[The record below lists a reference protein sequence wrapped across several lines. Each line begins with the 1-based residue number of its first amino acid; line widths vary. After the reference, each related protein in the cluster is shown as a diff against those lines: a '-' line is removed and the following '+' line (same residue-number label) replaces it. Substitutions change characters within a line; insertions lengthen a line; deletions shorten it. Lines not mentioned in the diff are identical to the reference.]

1 MNKRSTLYQEHVQMP
16 NQSIGV
22 NCFFYDCASAP
33 YSSLF
38 PLHWH
43 EHFEMISIHEGELEI
58 DIENEK
64 YIYREGEIAV
74 INPNYLHDGV
84 RFTKGTKLYCLMV
97 DMNLF
102 RSRFSEMAEES
113 FITPLING
121 KISFQPKISGDEAL
135 NDLMKKCYRIFTGE
149 EYAFQLLL
157 KSLMFELFYRLF
169 RSYVQENNVD
179 QSRPAVSVGRER
191 VNAILEYINEHYA
204 EKIMLDDLVS
214 VVHINKF
221 YICKIF
227 QQCTGKTVLNYINV
241 VRVQKAVER
250 LISTNESVTNIA
262 FAVGFQDLN
271 YFSRIFKSVMG
282 VSPTDI
288 RRKYRDESSGERGR
302 APRKEQ

>member
-1 MNKRSTLYQEHVQMP
+1 
-16 NQSIGV
+16 
-22 NCFFYDCASAP
+22 
-33 YSSLF
+33 
-38 PLHWH
+38 
-43 EHFEMISIHEGELEI
+43 MIFIHEGELEI
-58 DIENEK
+58 VIENEK
-64 YIYREGEIAV
+64 HVFREGEIAV
-74 INPNYLHDGV
+74 INPNYLHDGTS
-84 RFTKGTKLYCLMV
+84 FAKETKLYCLMI

-135 NDLMKKCYRIFTGE
+135 CDLMKKCYRIFTGE
-149 EYAFQLLL
+149 EYAYQLLL

-169 RSYVQENNVD
+169 RSYVQENNAD
-179 QSRPAVSVGRER
+179 PSKHAVSVGRER
-191 VNAILEYINEHYA
+191 VNAILEYVNEHYA
-204 EKIMLDDLVS
+204 EKIMLEDLVS

-241 VRVQKAVER
+241 VRVQKAVEK
-250 LISTNESVTNIA
+250 LISTNDSVTNIA

-282 VSPTDI
+282 VSPTDV
-288 RRKYRDESSGERGR
+288 RKKYRED
-302 APRKEQ
+302 KNNI

>member
-1 MNKRSTLYQEHVQMP
+1 MNKRSILYQEHVKMP
-16 NQSIGV
+16 NESIGV
-22 NCFFYDCASAP
+22 NCFFYDCAAAP

-43 EHFEMISIHEGELEI
+43 EHFEMIAIYEGELVI
-58 DIENEK
+58 DIENKEYVFQK
-64 YIYREGEIAV
+64 GDIAV
-74 INPNYLHDGV
+74 VNPNFLHDGTS
-84 RFTKGTKLYCLMV
+84 FAKGTKLYCLMV

-102 RSRFSEMAEES
+102 RSRFSEMTEER

-121 KISFQPKISGDEAL
+121 KISFQSKISGDEAL
-135 NDLMKKCYRIFTGE
+135 NDLMMKCYRIFTGE
-149 EYAFQLLL
+149 EYAYQLLL

-169 RSYVQENNVD
+169 RSYVQENNAD
-179 QSRPAVSVGRER
+179 PSRHAVSVARER
-191 VNAILEYINEHYA
+191 VNAILEYINGHYA
-204 EKIMLDDLVS
+204 EKIMLDDLVEI
-214 VVHINKF
+214 VHINKF

-241 VRVQKAVER
+241 VRVQKAVEK

-271 YFSRIFKSVMG
+271 YFSRIFKSVIG

-288 RRKYRDESSGERGR
+288 RKKYRNDNAEGGG
-302 APRKEQ
+302 

>member
-1 MNKRSTLYQEHVQMP
+1 MNKRPTLYQEHVKMP
-16 NQSIGV
+16 NQSIGI
-22 NCFFYDCASAP
+22 NCFFYDCANAP

-43 EHFEMISIHEGELEI
+43 EHFEMIFIHEGELEI
-58 DIENEK
+58 VIENEK
-64 YIYREGEIAV
+64 HVFREGEIAV
-74 INPNYLHDGV
+74 INPNYLHDGTS
-84 RFTKGTKLYCLMV
+84 FAKETKLYCLMI

-121 KISFQPKISGDEAL
+121 KISFQAKISGDEAL
-135 NDLMKKCYRIFTGE
+135 CDLMKKCYRIFTGE
-149 EYAFQLLL
+149 EYAYQLLL
-157 KSLMFELFYRLF
+157 KALMFELFYRLF
-169 RSYVQENNVD
+169 RSYVQENNAD
-179 QSRPAVSVGRER
+179 PSKHAVSVGRER
-191 VNAILEYINEHYA
+191 VNAILEYVNEHYA
-204 EKIMLDDLVS
+204 EKIMLEDLVS

-241 VRVQKAVER
+241 VRVQKAVEK
-250 LISTNESVTNIA
+250 LISTNDSVTNIA

-282 VSPTDI
+282 VSPTDV
-288 RRKYRDESSGERGR
+288 RKKYRED
-302 APRKEQ
+302 KTNI